1 MKQHVTT
8 FEKSTPRLLGFA
20 ALALGLAGL
29 TLAAGYDYLPFD
41 EAVALAGS
49 WLALIGFL
57 AAALFLFLW
66 GAAPVPSG
74 TKEVE
79 VEDRVQVKL
88 SNELET
94 ALQQKL
100 DKAVNEMVTAQKH
113 KLNELGSKV
122 DEAINS
128 LGSEIDGFKLQLSKV
143 NVEEKMNKMVDDLGK
158 KQTQAT
164 QKVEQA
170 SSGLAEQ
177 MNKTK
182 KQLAESDLQALQKEF
197 GSFVKA
203 LDTEGTKKTI
213 HKLLENVKNTEATV
227 QQLNTDSAKL
237 EKTVQSSEQ
246 NVSKQS
252 QQVLGTLK
260 NMQTELDKTIKQFQ
274 EFNQN

>member
-66 GAAPVPSG
+66 GASPVPSG
-74 TKEVE
+74 TEEVE
-79 VEDRVQVKL
+79 VEDRIQVKL

-100 DKAVNEMVTAQKH
+100 DKAINEMVTAQKN
-113 KLNELGSKV
+113 KIGELGSKV
-122 DEAINS
+122 DEMINS
-128 LGSEIDGFKLQLSKV
+128 LGSEIDGFKLQVSKV
-143 NVEEKMNKMVDDLGK
+143 DVEQKMNSMIDELGK
-158 KQTQAT
+158 KQSQAS

-170 SSGLAEQ
+170 SNGLAEQ
-177 MNKTK
+177 MNITK

-197 GSFVKA
+197 GNFVKG

-213 HKLLENVKNTEATV
+213 NKLLENVKNTEATV

-237 EKTVQSSEQ
+237 EKTVQNSEKTVNQQSEQ
-246 NVSKQS
+246 
-252 QQVLGTLK
+252 VLKTLK
-260 NMQTELDKTIKQFQ
+260 NMQGEINKTIKQFQ

>member
-8 FEKSTPRLLGFA
+8 FEKSTPRILGFA

-29 TLAAGYDYLPFD
+29 TLAAGYEYLPFA
-41 EAVALAGS
+41 ESVALAGS
-49 WLALIGFL
+49 WLALVGFL

-66 GAAPVPSG
+66 GASPVPSG

-94 ALQQKL
+94 ALQKKL
-100 DKAVNEMVTAQKH
+100 DKAVNEMVTAQKN
-113 KLNELGSKV
+113 KIGELSAKV
-122 DEAINS
+122 DEMINS
-128 LGSEIDGFKLQLSKV
+128 LGSEIDGFKLQVSKV
-143 NVEEKMNKMVDDLGK
+143 NVEDKMNNMVNELSK

-177 MNKTK
+177 MDKTK
-182 KQLAESDLQALQKEF
+182 KQLAESDLQGLQKEF
-197 GSFVKA
+197 GNFVKA
-203 LDTEGTKKTI
+203 LDTEGTKKTVA
-213 HKLLENVKNTEATV
+213 KLLENVKNTGATV

-237 EKTVQSSEQ
+237 EKTVQNSEKSVNQ
-246 NVSKQS
+246 QS
-252 QQVLGTLK
+252 QQVLTTLK
-260 NMQTELDKTIKQFQ
+260 NMQTELDKTVKQFQ